1 MPDSDGC
8 LERGKP
14 GKVGVQVGGAPIRQ
28 AVPDFM
34 CIVSLSPKAILL
46 LSLCKEESGTQ
57 RLYNLLKM
65 AQQAS
70 GRARIQ
76 ISVCLTPKPAA

>member
-1 MPDSDGC
+1 MAVWKGENLGRWGWEWEELPFVRLCPTSRA
-8 LERGKP
+8 LSHS
-14 GKVGVQVGGAPIRQ
+14 VQ
-28 AVPDFM
+28 
-34 CIVSLSPKAILL
+34 KAILL

-70 GRARIQ
+70 GRAKIQ